1 MNNEKTTKLK
11 EHCVVAADQLNSK
24 ATELGVDVKTPQCV
38 QELEARIASARDDA
52 KKLLARYMEMAL
64 PGTGAGNPLETGF
77 FCDRIFDGR
86 QARNDAAIDDQCCAS
101 IPAPALAARRVIST
115 PALNTTGRNTGNE
128 KEACQTAN
136 ARCVQYG
143 HATAQIA

>member
-52 KKLLARYMEMAL
+52 KKLLPRYMEMAL

-77 FCDRIFDGR
+77 FCDRIFDAGKLETMR
-86 QARNDAAIDDQCCAS
+86 QLTINVAHQSQHQR
-101 IPAPALAARRVIST
+101 
-115 PALNTTGRNTGNE
+115 
-128 KEACQTAN
+128 
-136 ARCVQYG
+136 
-143 HATAQIA
+143 